1 MKNLINDNLN
11 LCSSDDK
18 KSHDKSDAEPDD
30 ESDDESDDK
39 PNDKS
44 SDKSDYE
51 YSDEKIYKDSIK
63 SFNY

>member
-18 KSHDKSDAEPDD
+18 KSHDKSDAE
-30 ESDDESDDK
+30 SDDK

-44 SDKSDYE
+44 SDKSDDE

>member
-1 MKNLINDNLN
+1 MKNRINDNLN

-18 KSHDKSDAEPDD
+18 KSHDKSDAE
-30 ESDDESDDK
+30 SDDK

-44 SDKSDYE
+44 SDKSDDE